1 MKNAPAKSAG
11 KKVTEVEPFDKR
23 SVDFTKFKPDLTAK
37 ELQKLF
43 GPKGGLVVFPFGPI
57 ETLSSTKTIGRGRT
71 NLTIIM
77 STIVQ
82 IDSNIPNASL
92 DPRATPSRNPII
104 QMHFEPIAYAIPS
117 AASVDV
123 QTTTGYTRI
132 TQQDVRQALETL
144 DGKGKEGFRS
154 HPPGG

>member
-82 IDSNIPNASL
+82 IDSNIPNASF
-92 DPRATPSRNPII
+92 DRRATPSRKPISK
-104 QMHFEPIAYAIPS
+104 MLFEPFVYGSTS
-117 AASVDV
+117 AATSIMDH
-123 QTTTGYTRI
+123 T
-132 TQQDVRQALETL
+132 
-144 DGKGKEGFRS
+144 
-154 HPPGG
+154 

>member
-11 KKVTEVEPFDKR
+11 KKVTEIEPFDKR
-23 SVDFTKFKPDLTAK
+23 SVDFTKFKSDLTAK

-82 IDSNIPNASL
+82 IDSTVPGV
-92 DPRATPSRNPII
+92 I
-104 QMHFEPIAYAIPS
+104 QRDWTNVLHLFLVLVVTIDEAFVI
-117 AASVDV
+117 
-123 QTTTGYTRI
+123 
-132 TQQDVRQALETL
+132 
-144 DGKGKEGFRS
+144 
-154 HPPGG
+154 